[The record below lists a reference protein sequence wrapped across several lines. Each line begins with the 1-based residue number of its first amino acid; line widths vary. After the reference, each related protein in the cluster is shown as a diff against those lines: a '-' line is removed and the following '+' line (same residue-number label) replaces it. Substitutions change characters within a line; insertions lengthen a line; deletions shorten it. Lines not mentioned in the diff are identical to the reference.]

1 MAEPD
6 PDMVWGLLL
15 ATGFAYEVYALL
27 NKTPG
32 DTLSERTR
40 AWFRT
45 HKQPGRAVFAAAWLG
60 FATWFFVHILW

>member
-1 MAEPD
+1 MAVEEPD
-6 PDMVWGLLL
+6 LVWGILLL
-15 ATGFAYEVYALL
+15 TGFAYELYALL

-45 HKQPGRAVFAAAWLG
+45 HKQPGRAIFGVAWLG
-60 FATWFFVHILW
+60 FAAWFFVHILW